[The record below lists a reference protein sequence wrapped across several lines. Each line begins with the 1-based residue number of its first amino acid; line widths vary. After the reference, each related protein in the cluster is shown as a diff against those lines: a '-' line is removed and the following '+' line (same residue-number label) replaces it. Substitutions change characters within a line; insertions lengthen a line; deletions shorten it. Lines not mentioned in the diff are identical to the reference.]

1 MMMNTREKRIKY
13 SVINTIVL
21 AAAVVLFAVNYD
33 IREVLAGID
42 GFDVIVIVVSAV
54 IVHAVK
60 ALRLYIAI
68 FFPGLR
74 TSDYL
79 KTYCKVTPV
88 SVLFPFK
95 TGELFRMYCYG
106 DLMGD
111 LLNGIVVILL
121 DRFMDTAALVTILF
135 MVLLLNEG
143 TITPLLCFL
152 VVILFFMLIAYAV
165 FPGIYQYWKKYI
177 LRLDATPRKI
187 RFLTFIDQCNVVYKR
202 ISNVTRGRGVILY
215 FLSLIAW
222 GIELGGITLF
232 NFGKGNIELDQEIS
246 DYLMAALGAGHSVE
260 LRLFVVFSV
269 VLMITVYA
277 GLKIYT
283 MFAERGK

>member
-1 MMMNTREKRIKY
+1 MMNKKEKSLKY
-13 SVINTIVL
+13 IIINIIVL
-21 AAAVVLFAVNYD
+21 AAAVFLFAGQYD
-33 IREVLAGID
+33 VRELLSGISRLD
-42 GFDVIVIVVSAV
+42 MLVIVASAV
-54 IVHAVK
+54 IVHTVK
-60 ALRLYIAI
+60 ALRLYVAI
-68 FFPGLR
+68 FFPGMK

-88 SVLFPFK
+88 SAIFPFK

-106 DLMGD
+106 ELVGN
-111 LLNGIVVILL
+111 LPTGVVVILL

-135 MVLLLNEG
+135 MVLLLNG
-143 TITPLLCFL
+143 GPITPLLCFL

-177 LRLDATPRKI
+177 LRLNVTPRKI
-187 RFLTFIDQCNVVYKR
+187 RFLSFIDRCNDVYKR

-222 GIELGGITLF
+222 GIELGGIAAF
-232 NFGKGNIELDQEIS
+232 NYGKAGAPLNSEITE
-246 DYLMAALGAGHSVE
+246 YLMAALGAGRSVE

-269 VLMITVYA
+269 ILMIMLYA
-277 GLKIYT
+277 GLKIYA
-283 MFAERGK
+283 MFAERRK

>member
-1 MMMNTREKRIKY
+1 MMNKKDKSLKY
-13 SVINTIVL
+13 IIINIIVL
-21 AAAVVLFAVNYD
+21 AAAAFLFAGRYD
-33 IREVLAGID
+33 VRELLSGIS
-42 GFDVIVIVVSAV
+42 GFDVLVIVASAV
-54 IVHAVK
+54 IVHTVK

-68 FFPGLR
+68 FFPGMK

-79 KTYCKVTPV
+79 KIYGKVTPV

-106 DLMGD
+106 ELVGN
-111 LLNGIVVILL
+111 LPTGVVVILL

-135 MVLLLNEG
+135 MVLLLNG
-143 TITPLLCFL
+143 GPITPLLCFL

-177 LRLDATPRKI
+177 LRLNVTPRKI
-187 RFLTFIDQCNVVYKR
+187 RFLSFIDKCNVVYKR

-222 GIELGGITLF
+222 GIELGGIAAF
-232 NFGKGNIELDQEIS
+232 NYGKDGAPLNSEITE
-246 DYLMAALGAGHSVE
+246 YLMAALGAGRSVE
-260 LRLFVVFSV
+260 LRLFAVFSV
-269 VLMITVYA
+269 VLMIMLYA
-277 GLKIYT
+277 GLKIYA
-283 MFAERGK
+283 MIAERRK